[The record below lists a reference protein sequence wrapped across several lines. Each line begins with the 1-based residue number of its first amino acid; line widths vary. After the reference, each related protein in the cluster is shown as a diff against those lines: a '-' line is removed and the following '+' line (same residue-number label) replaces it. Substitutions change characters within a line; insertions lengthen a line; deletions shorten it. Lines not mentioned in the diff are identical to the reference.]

1 MNVLVLS
8 QGLPNPLNVNHWIF
22 VAEQVKALSEHCNI
36 TAIAPVLV
44 PRPGRKFREQRQLAA
59 QIPYAGKLNRA
70 TYYRP
75 CYLDLPRFSLQLN
88 DYLMLASILWCIAR
102 HRIKVDL
109 IHAHFAYRPGYVGG
123 ILGRIL
129 SKPVVLTVWGS
140 DINVVTRED
149 YEIPLKRKR
158 TLAALRLTN
167 HIIAVSKA
175 LRHKVVGLGIRSD
188 KVSVIY
194 NAISR
199 QRFYQRPQNESRGKL
214 DLPLGRH
221 IILFV
226 GNLVPIKAVDVLIK
240 ALALLGKDRGDIH
253 LVVLGDGLMRNEL
266 EQLAD
271 ELELKNIEF
280 RGRRC
285 NQEIP
290 LYMSAA
296 DFLVLPSMNEGCPT
310 VMLETLACGTPIVA
324 SRVGGIPEVVT
335 NHELGILV
343 EPGNVR
349 ALAYAIE
356 KAVKTEWN
364 SRVMM
369 SHVQPYTRQRIAR
382 QTYEL
387 YVYIV
392 REREGASR
400 TGCGLTSIR

>member
-22 VAEQVKALSEHCNI
+22 VAEQVKALSEQCNI
-36 TAIAPVLV
+36 TIIAPVPV

-59 QIPYAGKLNRA
+59 QIPHVGKLNQA

-75 CYLDLPRFSLQLN
+75 RYLDMPRFSLQLN
-88 DYLMLASILWCIAR
+88 DYSMLASILWCIVH

-109 IHAHFAYRPGYVGG
+109 IHAHFAYHPGYVGG

-129 SKPVVLTVWGS
+129 GKPIILTVHGS

-167 HIIAVSKA
+167 HIIAVSNS
-175 LRHKVVGLGIRSD
+175 LRQKVVGLGIRSN

-199 QRFYQRPQNESRGKL
+199 QRFYQRPQNQSRGKL
-214 DLPLGRH
+214 DLPLGKY

-226 GNLVPIKAVDVLIK
+226 GCLLPIKAVDVLIK
-240 ALALLGKDRGDIH
+240 AVALLGKDRGDIH

-266 EQLAD
+266 EQLAYA
-271 ELELKNIEF
+271 LELKSIEF
-280 RGRRC
+280 LGKRC
-285 NQEIP
+285 NKEIP

-296 DFLVLPSMNEGCPT
+296 DCLVLPSMNEGFGI
-310 VMLETLACGTPIVA
+310 VMIEALACGTPVVA